1 MSNIKQQLA
10 SGVFYTAVAKYTGV
24 LVSIVITGILSRLL
38 TAEEYGTIIPV
49 VVLINFFTI
58 FGDIGIGPAI
68 IQNKDLSGREI
79 NSLFSFTILMG
90 IVLSGLFFCGS
101 WLIARVYE
109 SDILVVLCQLLSISL
124 FFSCANVV
132 TNALLYKAKLFKYLA
147 IRSLIAQVVAG
158 LISIVAAYCGAG
170 IYALVIQSILSCV
183 FLFLVSYIKNPLK
196 LCFKDFEWSAL
207 KKIRHFSSYQFLFDI
222 LNYFSVNLDKLLI
235 SRFIG
240 ASELGY
246 YDKSYKLMQ
255 MPMQNIPFVITPVM
269 HPIFCEMQDNLSKM
283 CTYYTKVVRFLAFV
297 GFPLSILLFF
307 SGEELI
313 YIIFGKQWTAS
324 IPAFKILVLSVGFQ
338 IILSTSGSIFQSA
351 GVTKFLF
358 LSGVLSTITIVIAT
372 MVGLLLFGSIEAISF
387 FLVCAF
393 IINFFQTYI
402 IMYCILFRVGLI
414 IFIKNLLSPLLLTL
428 ILGLV
433 LFFVALLTVQF
444 NDIVSLFIKGCVA
457 LLIAF
462 IYIQFTGE
470 YDIIQK
476 MRELRCMFLK
486 R

>member
-1 MSNIKQQLA
+1 ML
-10 SGVFYTAVAKYTGV
+10 
-24 LVSIVITGILSRLL
+24 
-38 TAEEYGTIIPV
+38 
-49 VVLINFFTI
+49 
-58 FGDIGIGPAI
+58 
-68 IQNKDLSGREI
+68 
-79 NSLFSFTILMG
+79 
-90 IVLSGLFFCGS
+90 
-101 WLIARVYE
+101 
-109 SDILVVLCQLLSISL
+109 LLSS
-124 FFSCANVV
+124 
-132 TNALLYKAKLFKYLA
+132 
-147 IRSLIAQVVAG
+147 R
-158 LISIVAAYCGAG
+158 YCH
-170 IYALVIQSILSCV
+170 VSFV
-183 FLFLVSYIKNPLK
+183 FGSYIKNPLK
-196 LCFKDFEWSAL
+196 LCIKGFEWSAL

-235 SRFIG
+235 SKFIG

-269 HPIFCEMQDNLSKM
+269 HPIFCEMQDDLGKM

-358 LSGVLSTITIVIAT
+358 LSGVLSTITIVIGT

-393 IINFFQTYI
+393 VINFFQTYI
-402 IMYCILFRVGLI
+402 IMYSILFRVRLI
-414 IFIKNLLSPLLLTL
+414 VFIKNLLSPLLLTL
-428 ILGLV
+428 ILGAV

-444 NDIVSLFIKGCVA
+444 DNIIALFIKGCVA
-457 LLIAF
+457 LIIAF

-470 YDIIQK
+470 YDIIRQ
-476 MRELRCMFLK
+476 MREMRSRFFK